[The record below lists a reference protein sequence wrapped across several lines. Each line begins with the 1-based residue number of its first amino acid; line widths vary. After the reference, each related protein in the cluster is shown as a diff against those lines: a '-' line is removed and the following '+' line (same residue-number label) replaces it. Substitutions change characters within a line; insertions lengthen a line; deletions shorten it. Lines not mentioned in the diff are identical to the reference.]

1 MTVEAPGSLVIET
14 IASFLLFPADISS
27 AMALFSVNKHFNERV
42 ANMRSFWRAK
52 CAEFGFS
59 FERTKT
65 EGLTWFEL
73 FRYCWTRNINVHVL
87 MRDGECSSR
96 KKRTERYSFFG
107 LFLRRPELGEWA
119 AGDVSASIAEE
130 TSFYLCPREVV
141 RIYLHHESR
150 RGFSPQVCGAWSA
163 FECMSLMDFTPTS
176 DIASDCPRYR
186 SSCARILEKWRI
198 AAQIPPG
205 GLVQHASLIDA
216 ASDGD
221 LPFEDAVAMLETMP
235 DSFCKTYLQ
244 NWAAVALFA
253 NPKRSNACVVAEKCS
268 CFNFESESA
277 HPKSTITR

>member
-96 KKRTERYSFFG
+96 KKQTERYSFLWLVLASPGAGRVGRRRCVRIDRRGDIFLSVPAG
-107 LFLRRPELGEWA
+107 SGAHLFAPRESTWLFAAALRSVERIRMHVVDGFHTHDRHRQRL
-119 AGDVSASIAEE
+119 SALSQLVRAH
-130 TSFYLCPREVV
+130 PREVA
-141 RIYLHHESR
+141 HCS
-150 RGFSPQVCGAWSA
+150 SDSA
-163 FECMSLMDFTPTS
+163 GRT
-176 DIASDCPRYR
+176 CP
-186 SSCARILEKWRI
+186 
-198 AAQIPPG
+198 
-205 GLVQHASLIDA
+205 
-216 ASDGD
+216 
-221 LPFEDAVAMLETMP
+221 
-235 DSFCKTYLQ
+235 
-244 NWAAVALFA
+244 
-253 NPKRSNACVVAEKCS
+253 ACVADRRS
-268 CFNFESESA
+268 
-277 HPKSTITR
+277 